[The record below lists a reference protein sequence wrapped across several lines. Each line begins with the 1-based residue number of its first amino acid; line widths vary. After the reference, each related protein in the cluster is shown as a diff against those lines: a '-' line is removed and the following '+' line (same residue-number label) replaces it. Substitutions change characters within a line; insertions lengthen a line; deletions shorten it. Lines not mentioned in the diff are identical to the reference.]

1 MSDVDLVI
9 TGGRIVDEAGVYE
22 ASIAVKDGRIAAIG
36 ALDDLPSAARTIDVQ
51 GQHVFPGIIDPH
63 IHLQTF
69 ANPFDINIKTE
80 TKTAAVG
87 GVTTIVPTLLNR
99 ENPQRDFFEYVPW
112 CRDAV
117 DKYASV
123 DVGFSAVIGTTSRS
137 TNCRGWRASWAS
149 ARGSS
154 TWPTPRT
161 RRRCSASRGR

>member
-9 TGGRIVDEAGVYE
+9 AGGRIVGEAGVDE

-69 ANPFDINIKTE
+69 ANLFDINIKTE

-99 ENPQRDFFEYVPW
+99 ENPTARLLRVRAVVPRS
-112 CRDAV
+112 CR
-117 DKYASV
+117 KYASV
-123 DVGFSAVIGTTSRS
+123 DVGFSAVIGSDEHIAT
-137 TNCRGWRASWAS
+137 CRAWRASWAS

-161 RRRCSASRGR
+161 RPPCSASRR